1 MSSDASRL
9 DHACYLLPYL
19 LVSPLQFCVVSVA
32 VGSILGAA
40 AAAGA
45 AFVVAFIGLLV
56 IFFGRTVYAF
66 SDSSN
71 NVAQNEGIRLLH
83 LLQTRILPKKNYAM
97 STTFGDFKLCLADF

>member
-1 MSSDASRL
+1 MSSDANRL

-56 IFFGRTVYAF
+56 KKRFDKMPIRQKNI
-66 SDSSN
+66 S
-71 NVAQNEGIRLLH
+71 QKRLLCT
-83 LLQTRILPKKNYAM
+83 LL
-97 STTFGDFKLCLADF
+97 